1 MTRKTK
7 KWLRFRILTLFAVF
21 AFLFVGLIA
30 RAFQLQILSQKTL
43 KPLAA
48 KQHLKALQLQPD
60 RGLIMDRNKEKLAI
74 SIQMDS
80 VCAEPGKI
88 ENREAAAAELAP
100 ILGVDKKIILKKIST
115 HKNFC
120 WLSRMISPN
129 QAAAIEGKIE
139 GVYLVKEP
147 KRFYPNQTL
156 AAPILGFVG
165 VDASGLEGVELKYED
180 ILRREPEKMLWARDA
195 RGNKLF
201 LKDNLTK
208 EKVDK
213 DYNIL
218 LTIDSRIQYLVETQL
233 REAIDSKMARG
244 GIAIVMDPRTGEILA
259 MAQEPGFNPNSFS
272 KTHNS
277 KKNRAIA
284 DAFDPGSTFKPFVA
298 AAALEEG
305 VLKERDQI
313 FCENGAYKVANR
325 VIHEAQRKKHGN
337 LTFREILKYSSNIGS
352 TKIGQRL
359 GKETFYRYIK
369 SFGFGSKTGIDLPG
383 EASGILRPVQR
394 WTTVDAATIAF
405 GQGISVTAIQLI
417 SAFSAVANKGVL
429 MKPYLVKGIVDQ
441 KGEMIREFKPT
452 VVRQVISAP
461 TAFKMCSI
469 LTDVVSAEDGTG
481 KNARIQN
488 VAVAGKTGTSQ
499 KFDFSSK
506 RYSTEKV
513 RTSFIGFFPADD
525 PRVVIFVM
533 IDEPKRDK
541 WGGVAAAPVFR
552 NIGEQILR
560 CYDSNAA
567 ESFEE
572 NMEGIEEEIKKE
584 PKLQLVKSAEE
595 ASLEADANDERLMPD
610 FRGLSVK
617 RVLQTARE
625 RGIGLNAV
633 GSGWAV
639 RQEPSPGI
647 PIDEGTVCTVT
658 FSPGSQAVQ

>member
-7 KWLRFRILTLFAVF
+7 KWLRFRILMLFAVF

-30 RAFQLQILSQKTL
+30 RAFQLQILSQETL

-48 KQHLKALQLQPD
+48 RQHLKAIQLQPD

-80 VCAEPGKI
+80 VCADPGKI
-88 ENREAAAAELAP
+88 ENREAAAATLAP
-100 ILGVDKKIILKKIST
+100 ILGVDKKVILKKLTT

-120 WLSRMISPN
+120 WLARMISPS
-129 QAAAIEGKIE
+129 QAEAIQGKIE

-165 VDASGLEGVELKYED
+165 IDASGLEGIELKYEN
-180 ILRREPEKMLWARDA
+180 ILKREPEKMLWARDA

-208 EKVDK
+208 EKVEK

-233 REAIDSKMARG
+233 REAVESKMALG
-244 GIAIVMDPRTGEILA
+244 GIAVVMDPKSGEILA

-272 KTHNS
+272 KSKNS
-277 KKNRAIA
+277 KKNRVIA
-284 DAFDPGSTFKPFVA
+284 DVFDPGSTFKPFVA

-305 VLKERDQI
+305 VLKERDRI
-313 FCENGAYKVANR
+313 FCENGAYRVANR
-325 VIHEAQRKKHGN
+325 TIHEAQRKKHGY

-352 TKIGQRL
+352 AKIGQKL
-359 GKETFYRYIK
+359 GKETFYHYIK

-383 EASGILRPVQR
+383 ESAGILRPAQK

-441 KGEMIREFKPT
+441 KGEMIHEFKPT

-461 TAFKMCSI
+461 TAIKMCSI

-481 KNARIQN
+481 KNARIHN

-513 RTSFIGFFPADD
+513 RTSFIGFFPSYE

-560 CYDSNAA
+560 CYDSDAA
-567 ESFEE
+567 ESFQEDAEE
-572 NMEGIEEEIKKE
+572 VKEELKKPE
-584 PKLQLVKSAEE
+584 FRLVETDEE
-595 ASLEADANDERLMPD
+595 ASLETDSSDERLMPD

-617 RVLQTARE
+617 RVLKMARE

-647 PIDEGTVCTVT
+647 PIGEGAQCTVI
-658 FSPGSQAVQ
+658 FSPAVQAVQ